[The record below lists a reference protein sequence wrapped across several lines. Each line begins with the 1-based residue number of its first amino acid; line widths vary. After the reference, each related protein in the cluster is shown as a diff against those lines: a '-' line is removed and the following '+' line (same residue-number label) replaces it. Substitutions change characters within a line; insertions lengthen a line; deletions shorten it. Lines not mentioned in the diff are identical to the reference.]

1 MFRPSLFALMVVAA
15 LFPTVLP
22 AATPVAADH
31 FPDRVHA
38 FIWRNWPVVEARKLA
53 GVLGTTTENVQA
65 VALSMGLPPQGPIL
79 AEWKTRGYITV
90 LRRNWHLLPTE
101 QLLSL
106 LGMSAEDLAYSLR
119 EDDFLGIKLGSKP
132 DCPPLRWS
140 PPNEAA
146 RHRTAEIKRLVEE
159 TFGTDLRQTEEPR
172 FAFVA
177 RLGRT
182 LENGGAALRS
192 SHPATVARA
201 AAAGHPRYIYSYF
214 AMYGDPLARP
224 ELDPYPD
231 GLLEKLSAAGV
242 NGIWL
247 HTVLRTLA
255 PSATFPEFGAGHQ
268 RRLETLRQLVGRAR
282 RWGIDVYLYV
292 NEPRAMPEAFFRGRP
307 ELEGVREGDHAALC
321 TSRPEVR
328 RWLSDSLEYVFRR
341 VPGLGGVFTITAS
354 ENLTNCASH
363 GGQQQCPRCKD
374 RSAAEII
381 AEVNAAIEAG
391 VHRGNPRARV
401 IVWDWGWPDAAA
413 PEIIARLPK
422 QVWLQSVS
430 EWSLPI
436 VRGGLATSVGEYS
449 LSAVGPGPRAMRHWE
464 LARQAGLKTV
474 AKVQLNNSWELSTVP
489 YLPVLDLVA
498 EHVGNL
504 ARSRVGGLMLSWSL
518 GGYPS
523 PNLEVAH
530 EFAASPGIERETVL
544 DRVARRRFGPEGAPH
559 ARRAWTAF
567 SRAFREYPFDVGVLY
582 QSPVQI
588 GPANLLY
595 PEATHYRATMTGI
608 PYDDLDTWR
617 GPYPADVFAAQFA
630 KLAELWQPGLR
641 ELEQAAAKA
650 PADRAAEARAELCF
664 ARAAWIH
671 FSSVAEQASFTAA
684 RNALAKSPPL
694 APAQREAMLA
704 RMRQAAQSEARAA
717 TDLFRLARENSCL
730 GYEAAN
736 QYFYLPIDLMEK
748 VVNCRW
754 VADRLSRG
762 SAE

>member
-1 MFRPSLFALMVVAA
+1 VA
-15 LFPTVLP
+15 
-22 AATPVAADH
+22 
-31 FPDRVHA
+31 
-38 FIWRNWPVVEARKLA
+38 
-53 GVLGTTTENVQA
+53 G
-65 VALSMGLPPQGPIL
+65 
-79 AEWKTRGYITV
+79 
-90 LRRNWHLLPTE
+90 
-101 QLLSL
+101 
-106 LGMSAEDLAYSLR
+106 
-119 EDDFLGIKLGSKP
+119 
-132 DCPPLRWS
+132 
-140 PPNEAA
+140 
-146 RHRTAEIKRLVEE
+146 
-159 TFGTDLRQTEEPR
+159 
-172 FAFVA
+172 
-177 RLGRT
+177 
-182 LENGGAALRS
+182 
-192 SHPATVARA
+192 A
-201 AAAGHPRYIYSYF
+201 AAADHPRYIYSYF

-268 RRLETLRQLVGRAR
+268 RRLETLRKLVGRAR

-307 ELEGVREGDHAALC
+307 ELEGVREGGHAALC

-363 GGQQQCPRCKD
+363 GGQQQCPRCED

-401 IVWDWGWPDAAA
+401 MVWDWGWPDAAA

-464 LARQAGLKTV
+464 LAREAGLKTV

-504 ARSRVGGLMLSWSL
+504 ARSRVDGLMLSWSL

-523 PNLEVAH
+523 PNLEVAQ
-530 EFAASPGIERETVL
+530 EFAAEPGIKRETVL

-582 QSPVQI
+582 QSPVQM

-595 PEATHYRATMTGI
+595 PAATHYRATMTGI
-608 PYDDLDTWR
+608 PYDDLDGWR

-630 KLAELWQPGLR
+630 KLAELWQPGLS

-671 FSSVAEQASFTAA
+671 FSSAAEQARFTAA
-684 RNALAKSPPL
+684 RNALAKSPRL

>member
-1 MFRPSLFALMVVAA
+1 MLRPSFFALTVVVA

-22 AATPVAADH
+22 AAPPVAADH
-31 FPDRVHA
+31 FPDRMHA
-38 FIWRNWPVVEARKLA
+38 LIWRNWPVVEARKLA

-106 LGMSAEDLAYSLR
+106 LGMPAEALAYSLR
-119 EDDFLGIKLGSKP
+119 EDDFLGIKLGPKP

-140 PPNEAA
+140 PPDEAA
-146 RHRTAEIKRLVEE
+146 RRREAEIKRLVEE
-159 TFGTDLRQTEEPR
+159 TFGADLRQS
-172 FAFVA
+172 
-177 RLGRT
+177 
-182 LENGGAALRS
+182 GGAAVRLRG
-192 SHPATVARA
+192 PAGPDIGKWRGCTCDLPGPGTVARA
-201 AAAGHPRYIYSYF
+201 AAADHPRYIYSYF

-255 PSATFPEFGAGHQ
+255 PSATFPEFGAGHE

-292 NEPRAMPEAFFRGRP
+292 NEPRAMPLAFFGGRP

-341 VPGLGGVFTITAS
+341 VPELGGVFTITAS

-363 GGQQQCPRCKD
+363 GGQRQCPRCKD

-381 AEVNAAIEAG
+381 AEVNAVIEAG
-391 VHRGNPRARV
+391 VHRGNPRGKV
-401 IVWDWGWPDAAA
+401 IVWDWGWPDAAT
-413 PEIIARLPK
+413 PEIIARLPE

-449 LSAVGPGPRAMRHWE
+449 LSAVGPGPRAMRHWD
-464 LARQAGLKTV
+464 LAREAGLKTV

-498 EHVGNL
+498 GHVGNL
-504 ARSRVGGLMLSWSL
+504 ARSRVDGLMLSWSL

-523 PNLEVAH
+523 PNLEVAQ
-530 EFAASPGIERETVL
+530 EFAAEPGAERETVL
-544 DRVARRRFGPEGAPH
+544 DRVARRRFGPEGA
-559 ARRAWTAF
+559 RT
-567 SRAFREYPFDVGVLY
+567 
-582 QSPVQI
+582 
-588 GPANLLY
+588 PA
-595 PEATHYRATMTGI
+595 A
-608 PYDDLDTWR
+608 R
-617 GPYPADVFAAQFA
+617 GP
-630 KLAELWQPGLR
+630 
-641 ELEQAAAKA
+641 
-650 PADRAAEARAELCF
+650 
-664 ARAAWIH
+664 
-671 FSSVAEQASFTAA
+671 
-684 RNALAKSPPL
+684 
-694 APAQREAMLA
+694 
-704 RMRQAAQSEARAA
+704 
-717 TDLFRLARENSCL
+717 
-730 GYEAAN
+730 
-736 QYFYLPIDLMEK
+736 
-748 VVNCRW
+748 
-754 VADRLSRG
+754 LSRG
-762 SAE
+762 PSASIPSMSACSTRARYR

>member
-1 MFRPSLFALMVVAA
+1 MFGPSLFALTTVAI

-22 AATPVAADH
+22 AAPSVAVDH

-38 FIWRNWPVVEARKLA
+38 FIWRNWPVVEAPKLA

-90 LRRNWHLLPTE
+90 LRRNWQLLPTE
-101 QLLSL
+101 QLLPL
-106 LGMSAEDLAYSLR
+106 LEVSAEDLAYSLR
-119 EDDFLGIKLGSKP
+119 EDDFLGIKLGTKP
-132 DCPPLRWS
+132 DCPPLRWL

-146 RHRTAEIKRLVEE
+146 RRRAAEIKRLVEE
-159 TFGTDLRQTEEPR
+159 TFGADLRLSEEPR

-182 LENGGAALRS
+182 SGNGGAAQ
-192 SHPATVARA
+192 PA
-201 AAAGHPRYIYSYF
+201 AAEHPRYVYSYF
-214 AMYGDPLARP
+214 AMYGDPLA
-224 ELDPYPD
+224 
-231 GLLEKLSAAGV
+231 
-242 NGIWL
+242 
-247 HTVLRTLA
+247 
-255 PSATFPEFGAGHQ
+255 
-268 RRLETLRQLVGRAR
+268 
-282 RWGIDVYLYV
+282 
-292 NEPRAMPEAFFRGRP
+292 RP

-328 RWLSDSLEYVFRR
+328 RWLSDSLEYVFRQ
-341 VPGLGGVFTITAS
+341 VPDLGGVFTITAS

-363 GGQQQCPRCKD
+363 GGQRRCPHCKD

-391 VHRGNPRARV
+391 VHRGNPRVKV
-401 IVWDWGWPDAAA
+401 IVWDWGWPDAAT
-413 PEIIARLPK
+413 PEIIGRLPK

-449 LSAVGPGPRAMRHWE
+449 LSAVGPGPRATRHWD

-498 EHVGNL
+498 EHVDNL
-504 ARSRVGGLMLSWSL
+504 AHSRVDGLMLSWSL

-523 PNLEVAH
+523 PNLEVAR
-530 EFAASPGIERETVL
+530 EFAAEPGAARETVL
-544 DRVARRRFGPEGAPH
+544 DRVARRRFGPAGAPH

-567 SRAFREYPFDVGVLY
+567 SRAFREYPFHTGVLY
-582 QSPVQI
+582 QSPVQM

-595 PEATHYRATMTGI
+595 PAATHYRATMTGI
-608 PYDDLDTWR
+608 PYDDLDGWR

-630 KLAELWQPGLR
+630 KVGEVWQPGLS
-641 ELEQAAAKA
+641 ELAQAAAEA
-650 PADRAAEARAELCF
+650 PVDRAAEARAELCF
-664 ARAAWIH
+664 ARAALLH
-671 FSSVAEQASFTAA
+671 FCSVAEQARFTAA

-717 TDLFRLARENSCL
+717 GELFRLARENSCL

-754 VADRLSRG
+754 VADQLSRG
-762 SAE
+762 SSE